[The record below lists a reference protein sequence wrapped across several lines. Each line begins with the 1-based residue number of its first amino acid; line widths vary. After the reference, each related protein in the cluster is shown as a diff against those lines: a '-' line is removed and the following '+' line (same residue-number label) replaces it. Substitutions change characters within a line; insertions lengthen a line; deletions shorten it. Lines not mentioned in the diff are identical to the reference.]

1 MGTRKD
7 TCNLQRKSLDLLICG
22 ACGDSLRIAEI
33 TREEAGEI
41 IEGRLECARCSKNIP
56 IVRGVPRFVPSDNY
70 AANFGF
76 QWNRYDHIQLD
87 KVMGNNLSRDRW
99 NATTGW
105 PRQMEGQRILEAGC
119 GAGRFTELALETGAE
134 LYSFD
139 LSDAVDA
146 NYKNHVAPNL
156 NLFQASIYE
165 IPLRVA
171 SFDKLF
177 CMGVLQHCP
186 DVKKA
191 FLSLV
196 PFLKP
201 GGEIVIDVY
210 QMHSGIPPLKY
221 WARPFVKRM
230 KTESIYKLLH
240 WTIPPAFEV
249 KKAIHHIPAVGPT
262 IAKAIPIGPISHA
275 PRLNY
280 TDDEL
285 KEVKILSALDMLSP
299 TYDQPQ
305 KMEDVRAWFDEAGLV
320 EVKTWLGYNGINA
333 RGRRPA

>member
-1 MGTRKD
+1 MHRRALK
-7 TCNLQRKSLDLLICG
+7 LLVCP
-22 ACGDSLRIAEI
+22 ACGDSLRLAEI
-33 TREEAGEI
+33 ANEESGEI
-41 IEGRLECARCSKNIP
+41 IEGQLDCARCSKNIP
-56 IVRGVPRFVPSDNY
+56 IVRNIPRFVPSQNY

-76 QWNRYDHIQLD
+76 QWNRYDRIQLD

-105 PRQMEGQRILEAGC
+105 PARMEGQRILEAGC
-119 GAGRFTELALETGAE
+119 GAGRFTELALETGGE

-146 NYKNHVAPNL
+146 NLRNHAAQNL
-156 NLFQASIYE
+156 NIFQASIYE
-165 IPLRVA
+165 IPLRPA
-171 SFDKLF
+171 SFDKVF

-191 FLSLV
+191 FLSLI

-210 QMHSGIPPLKY
+210 QMHTGIAPLKY
-221 WARPFVKRM
+221 WARPFVKHM
-230 KTESIYKLLH
+230 KTETIYKLLH
-240 WTIPPAFEV
+240 RAIPAVFEV
-249 KKAIHHIPAVGPT
+249 KKAIHRIPGVGPT
-262 IAKAIPIGPISHA
+262 LAKVIPIGPISHA

-299 TYDQPQ
+299 KYDQPQ
-305 KMEDVRAWFDEAGLV
+305 KIESVRAWFDEAGLV
-320 EVKTWLGYNGINA
+320 DVKTWLGYNGINA
-333 RGRRPA
+333 RARRSN